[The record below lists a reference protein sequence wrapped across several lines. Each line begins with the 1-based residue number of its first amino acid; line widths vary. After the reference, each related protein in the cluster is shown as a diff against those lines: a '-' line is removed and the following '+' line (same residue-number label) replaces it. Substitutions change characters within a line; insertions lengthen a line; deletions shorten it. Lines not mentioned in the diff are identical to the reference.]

1 MKMHGS
7 VCMVTLLIYY
17 SLSVI
22 LTRYSNLNIQPRIES
37 YANLS
42 WILDFSLEKLRI
54 ESKTIASMQEQAF
67 GHRYVDFFFS
77 ANT

>member
-1 MKMHGS
+1 MYENARFCYIVSSM
-7 VCMVTLLIYY
+7 
-17 SLSVI
+17 
-22 LTRYSNLNIQPRIES
+22 NIQSE

-67 GHRYVDFFFS
+67 GHRYVEFFFLVPTH
-77 ANT
+77 NL